1 MCASCGH
8 KTGLSFAKSLA
19 VAIPVPLALALG
31 FLVPGG
37 EDRLLLWTA
46 GTIATF
52 TLYFRWISLPR
63 QNLVAVAFRPLRQ
76 PHSR

>member
-8 KTGLSFAKSLA
+8 KTGLSLARSLA
-19 VAIPVPLALALG
+19 VAIPVPLALVLG

-46 GTIATF
+46 GTIAMF
-52 TLYFRWISLPR
+52 TLYFRWVSLPKQIATATASR
-63 QNLVAVAFRPLRQ
+63 AVRRPFNR
-76 PHSR
+76 

>member
-19 VAIPVPLALALG
+19 VAIPVPLALVLG

-46 GTIATF
+46 GTIAMF
-52 TLYFRWISLPR
+52 TLYLRWVSLPR
-63 QNLVAVAFRPLRQ
+63 SIATATASRTVRRPY
-76 PHSR
+76 SR